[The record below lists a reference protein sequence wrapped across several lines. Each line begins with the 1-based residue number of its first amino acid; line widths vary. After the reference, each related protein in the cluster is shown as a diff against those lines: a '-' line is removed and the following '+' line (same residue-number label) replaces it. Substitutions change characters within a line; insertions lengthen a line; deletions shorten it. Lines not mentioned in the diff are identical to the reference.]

1 MNTIG
6 LFGKYPRPGRVK
18 TRLAT
23 ELGHDPAAKLYAAFM
38 DDLTFRFR
46 ATGDRRVFGYSPGD
60 AARYFSQYEKLGYE
74 LWPQSEGELGW
85 KIASFFKHALS
96 VQSAGMGRVHEAE
109 QGGNPDDEI
118 TVELTSASD
127 QEITVDLTPVGVPD
141 CRAVLI
147 GTDSPTLPVEFVQQA
162 FEMLHEVDCVLGP
175 ATDGGYYL
183 IGLRRPAPALFDHV
197 AWSGPNVLRQ
207 TVQRIATAGLTLGL
221 LAPWYDI
228 DTLADLQML
237 AGHIRAMTH
246 AGQTQPCPM
255 TAAVLRELRLLDNPA
270 CNPMALT
277 LEK

>member
-6 LFGKYPRPGRVK
+6 LFGKYPCPGRVK

-23 ELGHDPAAKLYAAFM
+23 ELGPEPAAQLYAAFM

-60 AARYFSQYEKLGYE
+60 AERYFSQYEKFGYE
-74 LWPQSEGELGW
+74 LWPQPEGELGW
-85 KIASFFKHALS
+85 KIVSFFKYALPGLN
-96 VQSAGMGRVHEAE
+96 VGTRRD
-109 QGGNPDDEI
+109 QGVRQGSDP
-118 TVELTSASD
+118 D
-127 QEITVDLTPVGVPD
+127 QEITVDLSPVVALD
-141 CRAVLI
+141 DRAILI
-147 GTDSPTLPVEFVQQA
+147 GTDSPTLPIKFIHEA
-162 FEMLHEVDCVLGP
+162 FEMLREVDCVLGP

-183 IGLRRPAPALFDHV
+183 IGLRHPAPALFDHV

-207 TVQRIATAGLTLGL
+207 TVQRITTAGLTLGL

-246 AGQTQPCPM
+246 AGQTHPCPM
-255 TAAVLRELRLLDNPA
+255 TATVLKQLRLLDDPA
-270 CNPMALT
+270 WSPMAFT